1 MSTPWSVEFDQNFF
15 IRVNDLIFKCF
26 SNQNFDMTGA
36 LNRWL
41 SWFQESWDWSCFNSV
56 NKRVNIV
63 RCDFLSIKEILL
75 TFISQE
81 QNSWCILCVDS
92 QVFRKSIKEPMAIIF
107 VSVSEKK
114 SFRVCLIIGSESLLS
129 SSRLV
134 IISGKE
140 EEGSLLVLENLF
152 DCGIIKGNNLSIY
165 VKCQDDNQDENLVH
179 DCKWI

>member
-1 MSTPWSVEFDQNFF
+1 
-15 IRVNDLIFKCF
+15 
-26 SNQNFDMTGA
+26 
-36 LNRWL
+36 
-41 SWFQESWDWSCFNSV
+41 
-56 NKRVNIV
+56 
-63 RCDFLSIKEILL
+63 
-75 TFISQE
+75 
-81 QNSWCILCVDS
+81 
-92 QVFRKSIKEPMAIIF
+92 MAIIF